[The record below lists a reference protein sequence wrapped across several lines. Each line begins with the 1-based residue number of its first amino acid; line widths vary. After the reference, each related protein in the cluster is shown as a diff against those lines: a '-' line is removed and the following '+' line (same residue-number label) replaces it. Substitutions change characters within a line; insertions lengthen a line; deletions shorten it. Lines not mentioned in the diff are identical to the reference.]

1 MLQQYW
7 IISTLWLFNILQ
19 WKITILMGKSTI
31 SMAIFNS
38 KLLNYQRVI
47 DTILAI
53 VMDGVSEWWL
63 MVINGNDTMDVDGID
78 TMLIMS
84 I

>member
-1 MLQQYW
+1 
-7 IISTLWLFNILQ
+7 
-19 WKITILMGKSTI
+19 MGTSTI

-84 I
+84 IQYLIVMLLCCYVNGD

>member
-1 MLQQYW
+1 
-7 IISTLWLFNILQ
+7 
-19 WKITILMGKSTI
+19 MGKSTI

-84 I
+84 IQYLIVMLLCYYVNGD

>member
-1 MLQQYW
+1 
-7 IISTLWLFNILQ
+7 
-19 WKITILMGKSTI
+19 MGKSTI

>member
-1 MLQQYW
+1 
-7 IISTLWLFNILQ
+7 
-19 WKITILMGKSTI
+19 MGKSTI

-38 KLLNYQRVI
+38 KLLNYQGVI

-53 VMDGVSEWWL
+53 VMDGASEWWL